1 MPEISANFKP
11 APDPALARLKV
22 DSPSP
27 SSPDPSHI
35 HLSPATPHSP
45 DTSPLIPDALCS
57 DAPESSPD
65 RGGGHSESVTGEG
78 RLEDFLE
85 TSTGTPL
92 LGGEP
97 GGPLP
102 LIDDLHSQ
110 MLSTPSILQPS
121 PSRSPS
127 PMPMEAYEL
136 GYSAPPTTGLDF
148 ADAALDTMDWL
159 DITMGDGR
167 GGATS
172 PAHTTSLAVA
182 PAAPPLPTSIFSAD
196 FLDTSDLQLH
206 WDACL

>member
-27 SSPDPSHI
+27 SSPDPSHG
-35 HLSPATPHSP
+35 HLSPPTPHSP
-45 DTSPLIPDALCS
+45 NTPPLISDTISS

-65 RGGGHSESVTGEG
+65 HGGGSHCESLTGEG

-92 LGGEP
+92 LGAEP

-110 MLSTPSILQPS
+110 MLSTPSILDHP
-121 PSRSPS
+121 PL
-127 PMPMEAYEL
+127 PMDTYEL
-136 GYSAPPTTGLDF
+136 GYSAPTTGLDF

-159 DITMGDGR
+159 DITMGENVGPGGSR
-167 GGATS
+167 GAGTS
-172 PAHTTSLAVA
+172 PAHGTSLTVA
-182 PAAPPLPTSIFSAD
+182 PAGPPVPTSIFSAD
-196 FLDTSDLQLH
+196 FLDSPDLQLH
-206 WDACL
+206 WDSCL